1 MHFYKV
7 TAVRKFFFFLDARRR
22 GRIAIKEVLCSPIL
36 QELLDLRRP
45 DLSADDLR
53 SNWFSQ
59 ESAAQVYDDYLT
71 LDADQNGMLSASELA
86 RWRDGGLT
94 SHFVARLFQEVNTY
108 PNREDGMQNEMD
120 YKLYLDFVLAN
131 MYKTILAPNPN
142 PNPSPS
148 PSASPSPGTRPP
160 TRRWRTTSACST
172 CTRRGGSP
180 SSRSTTSSAPSSSGC
195 TR

>member
-71 LDADQNGMLSASELA
+71 LDADQNGMLSAI
-86 RWRDGGLT
+86 
-94 SHFVARLFQEVNTY
+94 
-108 PNREDGMQNEMD
+108 P
-120 YKLYLDFVLAN
+120 
-131 MYKTILAPNPN
+131 
-142 PNPSPS
+142 
-148 PSASPSPGTRPP
+148 
-160 TRRWRTTSACST
+160 
-172 CTRRGGSP
+172 
-180 SSRSTTSSAPSSSGC
+180 
-195 TR
+195 

>member
-59 ESAAQVYDDYLT
+59 ESAAQRCSPYISPYLPHISCRARCAASARASGGR
-71 LDADQNGMLSASELA
+71 DA
-86 RWRDGGLT
+86 T
-94 SHFVARLFQEVNTY
+94 
-108 PNREDGMQNEMD
+108 
-120 YKLYLDFVLAN
+120 
-131 MYKTILAPNPN
+131 
-142 PNPSPS
+142 
-148 PSASPSPGTRPP
+148 
-160 TRRWRTTSACST
+160 CS
-172 CTRRGGSP
+172 GDMGEI
-180 SSRSTTSSAPSSSGC
+180 
-195 TR
+195 